1 MSLFFREDGTID
13 PTKIFSAS
21 SSLHYSTHLKAPGS
35 LRWIHHIDLPTF
47 STTTLTLA
55 KSTSPAMS
63 TRESEDQKRLWIWTK
78 STPAIELL
86 IMCTLD
92 DSSSDSD
99 TLSDFG
105 SELTPSPPSVGDVV
119 CNPAEGQRGRE
130 GDKLDIIDQDES
142 DRMFTFEV
150 AQTNEQEESVAVRE
164 GFEAVSQ
171 VIAHPEVIDDP
182 DSTKPAPIAP
192 FLVHGETAQGFM
204 MVKHQDAK
212 LVRDTFRGRTIEGLQ
227 LEGLLASDRLRLN
240 EKLDDEAL
248 KILVPWGLEK

>member
-1 MSLFFREDGTID
+1 MDPPHRPPNLFNDDSDSSQVYVPSNVDKGKRKSEAPLDMDEVD
-13 PTKIFSAS
+13 PR
-21 SSLHYSTHLKAPGS
+21 Y
-35 LRWIHHIDLPTF
+35 R
-47 STTTLTLA
+47 
-55 KSTSPAMS
+55 TSYHVHS
-63 TRESEDQKRLWIWTK
+63 QIQ
-78 STPAIELL
+78 
-86 IMCTLD
+86 D

-119 CNPAEGQRGRE
+119 CNPAGTSQICVIKSCLDLVRTRGNHHLSEKDSEDRE

-171 VIAHPEVIDDP
+171 VIARPEVHTDDP

-192 FLVHGETAQGFM
+192 FLVHGETAQGYM
-204 MVKHQDAK
+204 MVEHQQAK
-212 LVRDTFRGRTIEGLQ
+212 LVRDMFRGRTIEGLQ
-227 LEGLLASDRLRLN
+227 LEGLLASDRVRLN

-248 KILVPWGLEK
+248 KILVRWGLEK